1 MLEVVLSQNAK
12 EEKVNQNWRV
22 REEQIEKGKKWKSW
36 DQ

>member
-1 MLEVVLSQNAK
+1 MLEMVLSQNAK

-22 REEQIEKGKKWKSW
+22 REEQIEKEKKWKSR